1 MDFITALK
9 YPFNSAAKVF
19 SIVLVLTIAF
29 ALCLALVIGS
39 YDWSSLVE
47 AINSGINE
55 ALGAAGTSA
64 DMDASHELLN
74 EKQLEGLGAGL
85 QTAALGLL
93 GLVIAAAVA
102 GFWISGYSVDVI
114 RSVMAGQDALPAV
127 EFGKNVR
134 AGFTLFLS
142 AVLYGLLFILF
153 LAVVGLLV
161 NLLGGIA
168 SLLAFTAVIA
178 AIPLMFLMGWG
189 YYIGMARYAA
199 EGDGGVV
206 FQIMENMKTARSN
219 LGPSVSLVLFQIILN
234 VIYNIGARVFDG
246 ILDGIT
252 GSDVMTALAVS
263 AIVFFALNLFQHFSG
278 QHLIAQYAMR
288 IGIGGQGPKDK
299 VDFA

>member
-1 MDFITALK
+1 MDFITAFK

-47 AINSGINE
+47 AINSGISE
-55 ALGAAGTSA
+55 TLGAAGTSA

-199 EGDGGVV
+199 EGDGSAV
-206 FQIMENMKTARSN
+206 FQIMENMKTARNN

>member
-55 ALGAAGTSA
+55 TLGAAGTSA

-85 QTAALGLL
+85 RTAALGLL
-93 GLVIAAAVA
+93 GLVITAAVA

-168 SLLAFTAVIA
+168 SLLAFIAVIA

-206 FQIMENMKTARSN
+206 FQIMENMKTARGN

-234 VIYNIGARVFDG
+234 VIYNIGARLFDG

-288 IGIGGQGPKDK
+288 IGIGGQSPKDK